1 VSRIKKKIRRACL
14 MSNALTK
21 FETEIY
27 SGKEIKKRLIDYDEL
42 NQRKLSKL
50 MDVSEQFMTK
60 VLSESVNG
68 ELLRLKITLYLKQ
81 LAN

>member
-1 VSRIKKKIRRACL
+1 VSRITKKIRRACL

-27 SGKEIKKRLIDYDEL
+27 SGKEIKKRLIDHDDL
-42 NQRKLSKL
+42 NQRKLSKV

-60 VLSESVNG
+60 VLSEAVNG
-68 ELLRLKITLYLKQ
+68 ELLRLKITLYFKQ
-81 LAN
+81 LAS

>member
-1 VSRIKKKIRRACL
+1 
-14 MSNALTK
+14 MSNALEK

-27 SGKEIKKRLIDYDEL
+27 SGKEIKKKLIDYDNL
-42 NQRKLSKL
+42 NQRKLSGI
-50 MDVSEQFMTK
+50 MNVSEQFMTK
-60 VLSESVNG
+60 VLGEVVNG